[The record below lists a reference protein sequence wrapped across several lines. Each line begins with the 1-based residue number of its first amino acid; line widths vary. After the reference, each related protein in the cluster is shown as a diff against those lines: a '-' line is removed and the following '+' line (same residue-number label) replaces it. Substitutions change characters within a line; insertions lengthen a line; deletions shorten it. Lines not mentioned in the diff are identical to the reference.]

1 MKLQQFK
8 NITNNESY
16 VMVIGNAEVLFEGK
30 LKDLNDAQL
39 LSAKIDKKV
48 QLFEQDG
55 FSEEVIEM
63 MDEEIE
69 QHEED
74 DDFDFEPEMYKVVI

>member
-1 MKLQQFK
+1 MELKQFK
-8 NITNNESY
+8 DITNNEAY
-16 VMVIGNAEVLFEGK
+16 VMVIENAEVLYEGK

-39 LSAKIDKKV
+39 LNAEIDKKIR
-48 QLFEQDG
+48 LFEQDG
-55 FSEEVIEM
+55 FSEELIEM

-74 DDFDFEPEMYKVVI
+74 DDFDFEPEMYKVVM

>member
-1 MKLQQFK
+1 
-8 NITNNESY
+8 
-16 VMVIGNAEVLFEGK
+16 MVVENAEVLYEGK

-39 LSAKIDKKV
+39 LTAKIDKKIR
-48 QLFEQDG
+48 LFEQDG
-55 FSEEVIEM
+55 FSEELIEM

-74 DDFDFEPEMYKVVI
+74 DDFDFEPEMYKVVM

>member
-8 NITNNESY
+8 DITNNEAY
-16 VMVIGNAEVLFEGK
+16 VMVIENAEVLYEGK

-39 LSAKIDKKV
+39 LNAKIDKKIR
-48 QLFEQDG
+48 LFEQDG
-55 FSEEVIEM
+55 FSEELIEM

-74 DDFDFEPEMYKVVI
+74 DDFDFEPEMYKVVM

>member
-1 MKLQQFK
+1 MELNQFK
-8 NITNNESY
+8 DITNNEAY
-16 VMVIGNAEVLFEGK
+16 VMVIENTEVLYEGK

-39 LSAKIDKKV
+39 LNAEIDKKIR
-48 QLFEQDG
+48 LFEQDG
-55 FSEEVIEM
+55 FSEELIEM

-74 DDFDFEPEMYKVVI
+74 DDFDFEPEMYKVVM

>member
-74 DDFDFEPEMYKVVI
+74 DDFDFEPEMYKVVL

>member
-8 NITNNESY
+8 NTANNESY

-74 DDFDFEPEMYKVVI
+74 DDFDFEPEMYKVVL

>member
-8 NITNNESY
+8 NATNNESY

-39 LSAKIDKKV
+39 LDAKIDKKV

>member
-8 NITNNESY
+8 NTTNNESY
-16 VMVIGNAEVLFEGK
+16 VMVIRNAEVLFEGK

-74 DDFDFEPEMYKVVI
+74 DDFDFELEMYKVVL

>member
-1 MKLQQFK
+1 MELKQFK
-8 NITNNESY
+8 DITNNEAY
-16 VMVIGNAEVLFEGK
+16 VMVVENAEVLYEGK

-39 LSAKIDKKV
+39 LNAKIDKKIR
-48 QLFEQDG
+48 LFEQDG
-55 FSEEVIEM
+55 FSEELIEM

-74 DDFDFEPEMYKVVI
+74 DDFDFEPEMYKVVM

>member
-8 NITNNESY
+8 NTTNNESY

>member
-8 NITNNESY
+8 NTTNNESY

-39 LSAKIDKKV
+39 LDAKIGKKI

-74 DDFDFEPEMYKVVI
+74 DFDFEPEMYKVVI

>member
-8 NITNNESY
+8 NTTNNESY
-16 VMVIGNAEVLFEGK
+16 VMVIENAEVLFEGK

-74 DDFDFEPEMYKVVI
+74 DDFDFEPEMYKVVL

>member
-1 MKLQQFK
+1 MKLHQFK
-8 NITNNESY
+8 NTTNNESY

-30 LKDLNDAQL
+30 LKELNDAQL

>member
-8 NITNNESY
+8 NTTNNESY
-16 VMVIGNAEVLFEGK
+16 VMVIENAEVLFEGK

-74 DDFDFEPEMYKVVI
+74 DDFDFETEMYKVVI

>member
-1 MKLQQFK
+1 MELKKFK
-8 NITNNESY
+8 DITNNEAY
-16 VMVIGNAEVLFEGK
+16 VMVVENAEVLYEGK

-39 LSAKIDKKV
+39 LNAKIDKKIR
-48 QLFEQDG
+48 LFEQDG
-55 FSEEVIEM
+55 FSEELIEM

-74 DDFDFEPEMYKVVI
+74 DDFDFEPEMYKVVM

>member
-8 NITNNESY
+8 NTTNNESY
-16 VMVIGNAEVLFEGK
+16 VMVIENAEVLFEGK

>member
-8 NITNNESY
+8 NTTNNESY

-74 DDFDFEPEMYKVVI
+74 DDFDFEPEMYKVVL

>member
-8 NITNNESY
+8 DITNNEAY
-16 VMVIGNAEVLFEGK
+16 VMVIENTEVLYEGK

-39 LSAKIDKKV
+39 LNAKIDKKIR
-48 QLFEQDG
+48 LFEQDG
-55 FSEEVIEM
+55 FSEELIEM

-69 QHEED
+69 QHEEY
-74 DDFDFEPEMYKVVI
+74 DDFDFEPEMYKVVM

>member
-1 MKLQQFK
+1 MELKQFK
-8 NITNNESY
+8 DITNNEAY
-16 VMVIGNAEVLFEGK
+16 VMVVENAEVLYEGK

-39 LSAKIDKKV
+39 LNAKIDKKV
-48 QLFEQDG
+48 RLFEQDG
-55 FSEEVIEM
+55 FSEELIEM

-74 DDFDFEPEMYKVVI
+74 DDFDFEPEMYKVVM

>member
-1 MKLQQFK
+1 MELNQFK
-8 NITNNESY
+8 DITNNEAY
-16 VMVIGNAEVLFEGK
+16 VMVIENAEVLYEGK

-39 LSAKIDKKV
+39 LNAKIDKKIR
-48 QLFEQDG
+48 LFEQDG
-55 FSEEVIEM
+55 FSEELIEM

-74 DDFDFEPEMYKVVI
+74 DDFDFELEMYKVII

>member
-8 NITNNESY
+8 NTTNNESY

-39 LSAKIDKKV
+39 LDAKIGKKV

-74 DDFDFEPEMYKVVI
+74 DDFDFEPEMYKVVL

>member
-1 MKLQQFK
+1 MELKKFK
-8 NITNNESY
+8 DITNNEAY
-16 VMVIGNAEVLFEGK
+16 VMVVENAEVLYEGK

-39 LSAKIDKKV
+39 LNAKIDKKIR
-48 QLFEQDG
+48 LFGQDG
-55 FSEEVIEM
+55 FSEELIEM

-74 DDFDFEPEMYKVVI
+74 DDFDFEPEMYKVVM

>member
-8 NITNNESY
+8 NTTNNESY

-74 DDFDFEPEMYKVVI
+74 DDFDFELEMYKVVL

>member
-1 MKLQQFK
+1 
-8 NITNNESY
+8 
-16 VMVIGNAEVLFEGK
+16 MVVENAEVLYEGK

-39 LSAKIDKKV
+39 LTAEIDKKIR
-48 QLFEQDG
+48 LFEQDG
-55 FSEEVIEM
+55 FSEELIEM

-74 DDFDFEPEMYKVVI
+74 DDFDFEPEMYKVVM

>member
-8 NITNNESY
+8 DITNNEAY
-16 VMVIGNAEVLFEGK
+16 VMVIENTEVLYEGK

-39 LSAKIDKKV
+39 LTAKIDKKIR
-48 QLFEQDG
+48 LFEQDG
-55 FSEEVIEM
+55 FSEELIEM

-74 DDFDFEPEMYKVVI
+74 DDFDFEPEMYKVVM

>member
-8 NITNNESY
+8 DTTNNEAY
-16 VMVIGNAEVLFEGK
+16 VMVIENTEVLFESK
-30 LKDLNDAQL
+30 LKDLTDVQL

-48 QLFEQDG
+48 RLFEQDG
-55 FSEEVIEM
+55 FSVELIEM

-69 QHEED
+69 QHEEN
-74 DDFDFEPEMYKVVI
+74 DDFDFEPEMYKVVL

>member
-8 NITNNESY
+8 DTTNNEAY
-16 VMVIGNAEVLFEGK
+16 VMVIENTEVLFEGK
-30 LKDLNDAQL
+30 LKDLTDVQL

-48 QLFEQDG
+48 RLFEQDG
-55 FSEEVIEM
+55 FSVELIEM

-69 QHEED
+69 QHEEN
-74 DDFDFEPEMYKVVI
+74 DDFDFEPEMYKVVL